1 MQIQVKS
8 SNGIT
13 LVPLTSRLLAE
24 RKVFLE
30 GSITQETACEFV
42 HKIMFLAYEDKKHP
56 IDVLINS
63 PGGEITAGLL
73 IYDVIQTSQTPIR
86 TFCIGEAYSM
96 AAILM
101 ACGKHGRY
109 ILPNSKMMLHEPLV
123 GAPISGNSSSIHSIS
138 ESLLKTKQMMKAIL
152 ARHTGKTE
160 EEIEKEMSFD
170 HFYTAKEAVAAH
182 LADKVIT
189 FDDIMD
195 MEG

>member
-13 LVPLTSRLLAE
+13 LVPLTSKLMSE

-30 GSITQETACEFV
+30 GAITQEVACEFV
-42 HKIMFLAYEDKKHP
+42 HKIMFLTYEDRKRP

-73 IYDVIQTSQTPIR
+73 IYDTIQTSRTPIR

-101 ACGKHGRY
+101 ASGKHGRY
-109 ILPNSKMMLHEPLV
+109 ILPNSMMMLHEPLV

-152 ARHTGKTE
+152 AKHTGKTE
-160 EEIEKEMSFD
+160 DEIEKEMSYD
-170 HFYTAKEAVAAH
+170 HFYTAKEAVSAR
-182 LADKVIT
+182 LADNVIT